1 MSSDHYSTLSVPRN
15 ATKGQIKSSFYT
27 LSREHHP
34 DVSNSPQSAE
44 VFRRASEA
52 YSVLSDDRKRRV
64 YDRSLPVGTSKSH
77 AAAAAAGVKFKD
89 RKKPG
94 ATHAWAKTYPTAHG
108 EYMHPHPK
116 DRFSSSSSSS
126 GHAYSS
132 RSTFTYKYPRSP
144 YGDPLPNSHAWQ
156 THPNATR
163 STSHR
168 HDAHAQAQRMAI
180 ANISPLWRA
189 IKLVGGVAIL
199 CTVLGLGRSRVG
211 DTNGD

>member
-34 DVSNSPQSAE
+34 DVSKSAE
-44 VFRRASEA
+44 SAEIFRRASEA

-77 AAAAAAGVKFKD
+77 ATAGVKFRD

-94 ATHAWAKTYPTAHG
+94 ATYAWAKSHPTAHG

-116 DRFSSSSSSS
+116 DRYWSYSSSSSPPLPPPPMATPTLPTPASPT
-126 GHAYSS
+126 
-132 RSTFTYKYPRSP
+132 STPESIRRSP
-144 YGDPLPNSHAWQ
+144 SQLACM
-156 THPNATR
+156 
-163 STSHR
+163 
-168 HDAHAQAQRMAI
+168 AHAPKRNA
-180 ANISPLWRA
+180 LDF
-189 IKLVGGVAIL
+189 
-199 CTVLGLGRSRVG
+199 T
-211 DTNGD
+211 T